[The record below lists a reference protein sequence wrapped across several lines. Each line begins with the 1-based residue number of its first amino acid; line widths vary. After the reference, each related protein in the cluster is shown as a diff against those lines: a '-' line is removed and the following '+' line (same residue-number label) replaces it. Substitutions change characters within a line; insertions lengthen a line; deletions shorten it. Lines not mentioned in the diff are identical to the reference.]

1 VLRLLVL
8 LLLGLVLKLVR
19 LVLSQESNS
28 APVECE
34 LQDSARVSSCRRE
47 GRRLTTISMPTAA
60 VGAGVIVAG
69 AGAMAAGAEK
79 EAAAALRRGR
89 WCTGLLT
96 GESSP

>member
-1 VLRLLVL
+1 M
-8 LLLGLVLKLVR
+8 LVR

-34 LQDSARVSSCRRE
+34 LQDPARVSSCRRE
-47 GRRLTTISMPTAA
+47 GRRLTTTPMPMPTAA
-60 VGAGVIVAG
+60 AGDGVIVVGGG
-69 AGAMAAGAEK
+69 AEKGAAEK
-79 EAAAALRRGR
+79 EAAAVVDTLRRGR